1 MYVMSECIAITLD
14 WMTALYKNVLA
25 LFLSLKK
32 LRKQHCNN
40 IILKSGA
47 GWDII
52 YVQEDWKIND

>member
-1 MYVMSECIAITLD
+1 
-14 WMTALYKNVLA
+14 MTALYKNVLA

-52 YVQEDWKIND
+52 YVQED